1 MLLLLDYM
9 KLNLKTQKDIA
20 WFIKNFISYNRKPTE
35 SIFIEI
41 FLPKSKPVLTGTLY
55 KPPDKDDFVNCL
67 EHTFS
72 NTNVFES
79 QECYLLSDININLQP
94 NDKEI
99 FRHWSA
105 NTINKEIHH
114 LTRSHLEF
122 FFTHFLEQIITRPT
136 KITNQ
141 TVILIDHGL
150 MNLPD
155 NFNQSGVIDL
165 GLSDHDLIYCTR
177 NTSYQNPM
185 NIMRLLFAQWKVI
198 PPKGF
203 WKFYERSFS

>member
-9 KLNLKTQKDIA
+9 KLNFKTQKDIA

-72 NTNVFES
+72 DTNVF
-79 QECYLLSDININLQP
+79 
-94 NDKEI
+94 
-99 FRHWSA
+99 
-105 NTINKEIHH
+105 
-114 LTRSHLEF
+114 
-122 FFTHFLEQIITRPT
+122 EQIITRPT

-185 NIMRLLFAQWKVI
+185 NIMRFLFAQWKVI